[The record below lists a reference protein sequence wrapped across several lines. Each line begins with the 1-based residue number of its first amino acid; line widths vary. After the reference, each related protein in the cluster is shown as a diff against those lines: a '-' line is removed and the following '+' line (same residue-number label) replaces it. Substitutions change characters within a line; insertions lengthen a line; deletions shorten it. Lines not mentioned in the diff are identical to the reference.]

1 LPLSQTDLPGS
12 SVPSHQKYRPLGPQG
27 DVDKKY
33 SITYSFSKKNL
44 KNICSYFQPE
54 NIVCSG
60 RNGESIK
67 IIDFGTAMQLTS
79 GQQGQL
85 FLIIFSQ

>member
-1 LPLSQTDLPGS
+1 M
-12 SVPSHQKYRPLGPQG
+12 
-27 DVDKKY
+27 
-33 SITYSFSKKNL
+33 
-44 KNICSYFQPE
+44 CFQPE

-79 GQQGQL
+79 GQQEQL
-85 FLIIFSQ
+85 YLIIFSLTFCYMIKDVFFMCFKKGLWYVNLCRYSYSRFQNVLWQNIVIIHRHL

>member
-1 LPLSQTDLPGS
+1 M
-12 SVPSHQKYRPLGPQG
+12 
-27 DVDKKY
+27 
-33 SITYSFSKKNL
+33 SFSSPIQLCHSHVDPIWPDGTFKVVNKC
-44 KNICSYFQPE
+44 IYFQPE

-79 GQQGQL
+79 GQQEQL
-85 FLIIFSQ
+85 FFIFFSRSFRYMIKLLIL

>member
-1 LPLSQTDLPGS
+1 M
-12 SVPSHQKYRPLGPQG
+12 
-27 DVDKKY
+27 
-33 SITYSFSKKNL
+33 
-44 KNICSYFQPE
+44 YFQPE

-79 GQQGQL
+79 GQQEQL
-85 FLIIFSQ
+85 FLINMSMIFCYMIKDAFFICFKKGLWYVVSLSLFLLYIPKCFMAKYCNNT